1 MSAKP
6 LFLLRKAKK
15 SSGEPDVVLWASDDF
30 ESTCATLDYLIVKS
44 GKKLSSYFKAVA
56 TNFPVVNDLPPE
68 GEIDFTWSERY
79 QLSKDSMTWE
89 LKPGAAPDDAHHQE
103 NAQETEEL
111 TGGQEE
117 NTLAG
122 AHGDCPDCE
131 VSVATLRFTQ
141 RLLHIFT
148 YAAGDRKYLHH
159 ATREQRKHITALEMD
174 QENSYVQNLLLAI
187 RSMAEPTTLD
197 NAALLRLTDA
207 MKAVFS
213 ITKKHQPYEFKNFI
227 SAWLDTEHI
236 DRGLLT
242 KEWRKGNRVSRIT
255 RTASGANAGGGNLTD
270 RGEGFVHDL
279 TSLARDVATGV
290 LARSM
295 DVDIYNLH
303 PAHAKRIEEI
313 IAENKPPFS
322 VFRDKFITMPGG
334 LDYSRAIVVASVKE
348 APIGIEVIPAHVTEY
363 LNKVLTE
370 TDHANPDPEIVDIAC
385 GRSSAPMPQR
395 VTEEGKQDDEEKPQP
410 SGAMADEQATA
421 ETVEPNATEHH
432 QNTQPLD
439 AQSQVNSVDAKYQE
453 LRAELHEARKNI
465 PSKNPVDADKL
476 LAASRGEFV
485 DGISDPND
493 PKWVKGIQ
501 TRDSVYQNQPKTEQN
516 DQKARQNEPEAQ
528 QEPEKVC
535 NACSQTSGG
544 SCPDCGAVM
553 GDATYQ
559 ETFNEENLDESQ
571 EKDPEEMEGA
581 EHLHKEN
588 AGSDPHIDSSGET
601 GEASAP
607 VATEIMWP
615 SYFEPGRYE
624 NLPNEVYHSANGISS
639 TMLKDARISLMYYH
653 GRHIARTI
661 PFEESDALLRGRIIH
676 SYVLETDK
684 FADEYA
690 IPVPAP
696 EYVVTTSNELI
707 AIIKKHNASLP
718 AMMTPEQM
726 KEWIE
731 SYNSTLIQ
739 PLSVSVG
746 AEETGI
752 LYGSLPEEFRRIP
765 EGEKHTASAM
775 KACIK
780 EYNASLPPLLK
791 TSGAREQLLEQI
803 ETVDPELAKTERAK
817 SLPYNISGT
826 KEQLTEI
833 ARKIRPEL
841 VTLEDWQK
849 RQQEENAGKTFISLD
864 MYEQAKNIH
873 AALQNNT
880 DAARLL
886 NHPNRKS
893 EISYFGFD
901 EETGLE
907 IRVRPDIEIRLPY
920 ESICADVKSVSL
932 GYVRQ
937 ERLKDR
943 LHREIIERDYH
954 LSAAMYC
961 DVANLERFFWI
972 FVNKD
977 AGYHWVAVVEASQE
991 LLELGRQEYRRTLRQ
1006 INEALEANN
1015 WPAPITE
1022 SYTDELNDF
1031 DLRRLEAL
1039 SI

>member
-1 MSAKP
+1 MSTKP

-44 GKKLSSYFKAVA
+44 GKKLSNYFKAVA

-89 LKPGAAPDDAHHQE
+89 LKPGAAPDDVHHQE
-103 NAQETEEL
+103 DAPETEEP

-117 NTLAG
+117 NTQAD
-122 AHGDCPDCE
+122 AHEDCQDCE

-207 MKAVFS
+207 IKAVFS

-501 TRDSVYQNQPKTEQN
+501 TRDSVYQNQPETEKISPDAKQP
-516 DQKARQNEPEAQ
+516 EPVVQ
-528 QEPEKVC
+528 QEPEIVC
-535 NACSQTSGG
+535 NACGQTGG
-544 SCPDCGAVM
+544 DNCPDCGAVM

-559 ETFNEENLDESQ
+559 ETFGEENQVEAK

-581 EHLHKEN
+581 EHPHNEN
-588 AGSDPHIDSSGET
+588 AGSDPHRDCSDET
-601 GEASAP
+601 GEVADPVIVEDIEPGIYYGISNENYHAGPGVSKSQLDDIADTPALYLWRKNAP
-607 VATEIMWP
+607 VDTTKTKTLDLGTA
-615 SYFEPGRYE
+615 FHCRVLEPEEFSNRFIVAPEFNRRTNAGKEEEKAFLMECASTGKTVITAEEGRKIE
-624 NLPNEVYHSANGISS
+624 
-639 TMLKDARISLMYYH
+639 LMYQRVMALPL
-653 GRHIARTI
+653 GQWLV
-661 PFEESDALLRGRIIH
+661 ESAGH
-676 SYVLETDK
+676 
-684 FADEYA
+684 A
-690 IPVPAP
+690 
-696 EYVVTTSNELI
+696 
-707 AIIKKHNASLP
+707 
-718 AMMTPEQM
+718 
-726 KEWIE
+726 E
-731 SYNSTLIQ
+731 SSIYWED
-739 PLSVSVG
+739 P
-746 AEETGI
+746 ETGI
-752 LYGSLPEEFRRIP
+752 LCRCRPDKIIPEFHWIMDVKTTADIQRFKTAYYDYRYHVQDAFYSDGYEAQFGVLPTFVFLVASTTVECGRYPVEIFMMGEEAKLAGQQEYHRNLRTLADCLNTDEWPAIKTLSLPRW
-765 EGEKHTASAM
+765 A
-775 KACIK
+775 K
-780 EYNASLPPLLK
+780 EY
-791 TSGAREQLLEQI
+791 
-803 ETVDPELAKTERAK
+803 
-817 SLPYNISGT
+817 
-826 KEQLTEI
+826 
-833 ARKIRPEL
+833 
-841 VTLEDWQK
+841 
-849 RQQEENAGKTFISLD
+849 
-864 MYEQAKNIH
+864 
-873 AALQNNT
+873 
-880 DAARLL
+880 
-886 NHPNRKS
+886 
-893 EISYFGFD
+893 
-901 EETGLE
+901 
-907 IRVRPDIEIRLPY
+907 
-920 ESICADVKSVSL
+920 
-932 GYVRQ
+932 
-937 ERLKDR
+937 
-943 LHREIIERDYH
+943 
-954 LSAAMYC
+954 
-961 DVANLERFFWI
+961 AN
-972 FVNKD
+972 D
-977 AGYHWVAVVEASQE
+977 
-991 LLELGRQEYRRTLRQ
+991 
-1006 INEALEANN
+1006 
-1015 WPAPITE
+1015 
-1022 SYTDELNDF
+1022 
-1031 DLRRLEAL
+1031 
-1039 SI
+1039 

>member
-1 MSAKP
+1 MSTKP

-15 SSGEPDVVLWASDDF
+15 SSGEPDVVLWASNDF

-56 TNFPVVNDLPPE
+56 TNFPVVNDLPAE

-89 LKPGAAPDDAHHQE
+89 LKPGAAPDNAHYQGNTNVNGEDMTEIEENMLLPISGQE
-103 NAQETEEL
+103 LPIRWLAQHGSEKPVTHVSRDRLQALHIARAEEL
-111 TGGQEE
+111 PAVTA
-117 NTLAG
+117 LA
-122 AHGDCPDCE
+122 
-131 VSVATLRFTQ
+131 VSHKTS
-141 RLLHIFT
+141 LLDPLEI
-148 YAAGDRKYLHH
+148 RELHKLVRD
-159 ATREQRKHITALEMD
+159 TDKVFPNPGNSNLGLITAFFEAYL
-174 QENSYVQNLLLAI
+174 
-187 RSMAEPTTLD
+187 
-197 NAALLRLTDA
+197 NADYT
-207 MKAVFS
+207 
-213 ITKKHQPYEFKNFI
+213 
-227 SAWLDTEHI
+227 

-242 KEWRKGNRVSRIT
+242 KEWMKGNRVSHIT

-295 DVDIYNLH
+295 DLDIYNLH

-395 VTEEGKQDDEEKPQP
+395 VTEEGKQDDEEKLHP
-410 SGAMADEQATA
+410 SGTTADEQGEA
-421 ETVEPNATEHH
+421 ETMEPDATEHH
-432 QNTQPLD
+432 QDTQPLD

-465 PSKNPVDADKL
+465 PSKNPVDANKL

-501 TRDSVYQNQPKTEQN
+501 TRDSVYQNQPETEQN
-516 DQKARQNEPEAQ
+516 TPETEKISPDVKQPEPVVQ
-528 QEPEKVC
+528 QEPEIVC
-535 NACSQTSGG
+535 NACGQTGG
-544 SCPDCGAVM
+544 DNCSDCGAVM

-559 ETFNEENLDESQ
+559 ETFDEENQVEAK
-571 EKDPEEMEGA
+571 EKDPVKMEGA
-581 EHLHKEN
+581 EHPHNEN
-588 AGSDPHIDSSGET
+588 AGSDPHRDCSDET

-653 GRHIARTI
+653 GRHIAGTI
-661 PFEESDALLRGRIIH
+661 PNEESDALLRGRIIH

-690 IPVPAP
+690 IPVPVP

-718 AMMTPEQM
+718 ALMTPEQM

-739 PLSVSVG
+739 PLSVSAG

-752 LYGSLPEEFRRIP
+752 LYGSLPVEFRRIP

-791 TSGAREQLLEQI
+791 TSGAREQLLDQI
-803 ETVDPELAKTERAK
+803 ETVDPELAKKERAK

-849 RQQEENAGKTFISLD
+849 RQQEENAGKTFISPD

-886 NHPNRKS
+886 NHPDRKS

-961 DVANLERFFWI
+961 DVANLDKFFWI

-1006 INEALEANN
+1006 INEALETNN